1 MPNNLSLTAI
11 LIAVVL
17 LTACADTPTAPTTW
31 APDRVRE
38 QLFISNLNSGVFGSP
53 ARTTRWR
60 TPIPVST
67 SGLAAVEMAL
77 SHYEQWTSGVLRFTR
92 VSQPPANGITFV
104 DGGAVP
110 QASHACGSIGEVQ
123 SPTAPTGAVFEWDAT
138 GAIIGSYTIHL
149 GTDDCDDET
158 AGNYPSAVAEHLLA
172 HALGVIE
179 HFDGFQ
185 NRLGLD
191 DPRLLAVVYNLY
203 ANPVGVSAN
212 DLTVWGVR

>member
-1 MPNNLSLTAI
+1 MPNKSLLTAS
-11 LIAVVL
+11 LIAVAL
-17 LTACADTPTAPTTW
+17 LTACADSPTAPTTW

-38 QLFISNLNSGVFGSP
+38 QLVVSNLNSEVFGSP

-67 SGLAAVEMAL
+67 GGIAAVETAL
-77 SHYEQWTSGVLRFTR
+77 SHYEQWTSGVVQFTR
-92 VSQPPANGITFV
+92 VSQPPVNGITFV
-104 DGGAVP
+104 DGGGP
-110 QASHACGSIGEVQ
+110 QAEAACGTIGEVV
-123 SPTAPTGAVFEWDAT
+123 SPTAPPGAVFEWDASR
-138 GAIIGSYTIHL
+138 AIIGSYTIHL

-158 AGNYPSAVAEHLLA
+158 AGAYPSAVAEHLLA

-185 NRLGLD
+185 NRMGLD
-191 DPRLLAVVYNLY
+191 DPRLLGVIYNLY
-203 ANPVGVSAN
+203 GNPVGVSAN

>member
-1 MPNNLSLTAI
+1 MPKNLWLTAI
-11 LIAVVL
+11 LIAGVL
-17 LTACADTPTAPTTW
+17 LTGCADTPTAPTTW
-31 APDRVRE
+31 SPDRVRE

-67 SGLAAVEMAL
+67 GGIAAVETAL
-77 SHYEQWTSGVLRFTR
+77 SHYEQWTSGMVRFTR
-92 VSQPPANGITFV
+92 VSQPPADGITFV

-110 QASHACGSIGEVQ
+110 QATPACGSVGDVQ
-123 SPTAPTGAVFEWDAT
+123 SPTAPSGAVFEWDAT
-138 GAIIGSYTIHL
+138 RAIIGSYRIHL
-149 GTDDCDDET
+149 GTEDCDDET

-185 NRLGLD
+185 NRMGVD
-191 DPRLLAVVYNLY
+191 DARVLAVVYNLY
-203 ANPVGVSAN
+203 ANPVGVSATE
-212 DLTVWGVR
+212 LTVWGVR